1 MTLSFPL
8 RGKHLINSLHHR
20 RPEAFPDFQKG
31 SGCGEHLLLNRLCI
45 LLLPEIFSPRTK
57 DFWTFSKLRHW
68 SFRIRSFIDFADMP
82 GTQDDSTEV
91 DFGDNVDMATFEQI
105 LDMDE
110 EPGDREFSQGIV
122 FDFFSQ
128 AEQTFEAMDDDVKKK
143 NLASLSDKGHFLKGS
158 SATLGFTKIKDECEK
173 IQHWGKKKDETGT
186 LDEPDEAKLLRLI
199 ADSLLEAKK
208 AYKVVEALMKK
219 YYGEA

>member
-1 MTLSFPL
+1 
-8 RGKHLINSLHHR
+8 
-20 RPEAFPDFQKG
+20 
-31 SGCGEHLLLNRLCI
+31 
-45 LLLPEIFSPRTK
+45 
-57 DFWTFSKLRHW
+57 
-68 SFRIRSFIDFADMP
+68 MP
-82 GTQDDSTEV
+82 GTQDDSTEF
-91 DFGDNVDMATFEQI
+91 DFGDNVDIATFEQI

-186 LDEPDEAKLLRLI
+186 VDEPDEAKLLRLI
-199 ADSLLEAKK
+199 AESLVEAKK